1 MNIKA
6 IIPLVAGLCVGGI
19 ALKLGLRTLQKA
31 RGSSSET
38 VQVWAASTDIPRGVA
53 ITKEMLKP
61 IAYPASLVPAGA
73 FRQQSELLGRVP
85 RIDAPAGLPL
95 LADML
100 LPPGTPA
107 GVHVPA
113 GLRAVAVK
121 IDESSGV
128 DFHLEPGS
136 RVDVVGYFQIQE
148 QGRRDTI
155 ARTLIENVE
164 VAAVGAK
171 ISPVGG
177 EEAKGTRQARAVTLL
192 VKPDQV
198 PILHLAEQ
206 RGKIKLSLRG
216 REDGSV
222 VGKSA
227 PVSGNELVDAAAPQE
242 QAAES
247 QDKSAGEEASRHG
260 VLGWLRNLFG
270 FSQPELKVE
279 LPPPAGAPPVPPAEP
294 EWVVRVY
301 RGAKSELVRFKSRSS
316 REPVENPTSGRGG
329 SAACGVAYGESG
341 SQTSSSVPTSV
352 GPVSSAEGSHRADSA
367 IVEPEPQEPSE

>member
-1 MNIKA
+1 MNVKA

-31 RGSSSET
+31 RGSTSET
-38 VQVWAASTDIPRGVA
+38 VQVWATSTDIPRGVA

-61 IAYPASLVPAGA
+61 VSYPASLVPPGA
-73 FRQQSELLGRVP
+73 FRQQTDLVGRVP
-85 RIDAPAGLPL
+85 RIDAPANLPL

-164 VAAVGAK
+164 VAAVGAR
-171 ISPVGG
+171 ISPVAG
-177 EEAKGTRQARAVTLL
+177 EEGKGARQARAVTLL

-216 REDGSV
+216 REDASV

-227 PVSGNELVDAAAPQE
+227 PVSGNELVDAGAPQE
-242 QAAES
+242 QAGAAQEKPES
-247 QDKSAGEEASRHG
+247 EKTSGHG
-260 VLGWLRNLFG
+260 VLGWLRDLFG
-270 FSQPELKVE
+270 FSQPESRVE
-279 LPPPAGAPPVPPAEP
+279 LPPPAAAPPPPAEP
-294 EWVVRVY
+294 EWIVRVY

-316 REPVENPTSGRGG
+316 REPVENPTSGRIS
-329 SAACGVAYGESG
+329 SAASGVAFGEFG
-341 SQTSSSVPTSV
+341 PQTSSSVPASL
-352 GPVSSAEGSHRADSA
+352 GPACSGEGSHRADST